1 MTMKPGVDPSNEIFD
16 VRSTS
21 TSLPGEPGYAMEQ
34 SVSEEQSRRRDWRFA
49 LFFLSAVVILLDRL
63 SKLWVQKHIP
73 EGEFIS
79 VIPHVFRLSHVL
91 NEGAAFSLFNDAP
104 ANPTR
109 WALTGFSVLAS
120 LVVVVLLLR
129 VGKRISMTA
138 LGLALVLGGALGN
151 AWDRIQYKMVTDFLE
166 IKIVHYH
173 WPDFNVADSAIVVG
187 GILLFVGVLLMPQQD

>member
-1 MTMKPGVDPSNEIFD
+1 MTTLPSRYAY
-16 VRSTS
+16 RSTQRS
-21 TSLPGEPGYAMEQ
+21 
-34 SVSEEQSRRRDWRFA
+34 RDWRPL
-49 LFFLSAVVILLDRL
+49 LFGLSLAVIALDRV

-73 EGEFIS
+73 EGENIA

-109 WALTGFSVLAS
+109 WALTGFSLIAA
-120 LVVVVLLLR
+120 VVVMVLLVK
-129 VGKRISMTA
+129 VGRRWSATA

-166 IKIVHYH
+166 VRIIHYH
-173 WPDFNVADSAIVVG
+173 WPDFNVADSAIVIG
-187 GILLFVGVLLMPQQD
+187 AILMFFGALFTPQDKTP

>member
-1 MTMKPGVDPSNEIFD
+1 MTTLPSRYAY
-16 VRSTS
+16 RST
-21 TSLPGEPGYAMEQ
+21 
-34 SVSEEQSRRRDWRFA
+34 RRAHDWRPL
-49 LFFLSAVVILLDRL
+49 LFVISLAVIALDRV

-73 EGEFIS
+73 EGENIP

-109 WALTGFSVLAS
+109 WALTGFSLIAAI
-120 LVVVVLLLR
+120 VVTVLLFK
-129 VGKRISMTA
+129 VGRRWSATA

-166 IKIVHYH
+166 VRIMHYH

-187 GILLFVGVLLMPQQD
+187 AILMFFGALFIPQRENP